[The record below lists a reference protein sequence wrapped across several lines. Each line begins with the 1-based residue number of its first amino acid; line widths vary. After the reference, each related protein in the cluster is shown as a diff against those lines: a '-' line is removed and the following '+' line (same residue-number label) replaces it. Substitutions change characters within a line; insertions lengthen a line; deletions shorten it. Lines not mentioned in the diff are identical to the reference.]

1 MNQHNANRPLR
12 HAIYAI
18 CILAST
24 VMMLARIATV
34 HSNSGRTPF
43 LSANDRSRW
52 STIRALV
59 DHRTFELDAI
69 VFHEGKRDRDW
80 YSIDMVR
87 HQGRDGREHYYS
99 SKPPLLTVALAAEYW
114 LIRAVTGASLADKP
128 MYVGRIMLVLSNVV
142 PLVGLLVLMA
152 TIIERLGRSDW
163 GRIIAVAA
171 GCFATML
178 TTISVTLT
186 NHLPGAVG
194 VGVSLYAFLRILDAP
209 DERRGRRW
217 YCLAGI
223 AAGFLVA
230 NEFPALSLAGL
241 LGAILAWHDWRRTLA
256 WFTPPLAALLFLLLL
271 CNYLAHDSWRPA
283 YAHRGDGA
291 RLLEVESRFE
301 QLESGPA
308 PAAMVQAL
316 NDGGLKVSP
325 RTVVCPIDD
334 QRWTLWDEATQSRYA
349 LRAAESGRTAV
360 HVWDDWY
367 RYEGTY
373 WVPERLAGV
382 DRGEPYWPRYL
393 FHVLIGHH
401 GVFSLTPL
409 WLLVPAGSWLWNQ
422 YGTRGQRW
430 LVRAHTVA
438 ALVCLAFYTIGRPTI
453 DRNYGGVTSG
463 FRWMYWFIPIWLLLI
478 VPALDWL
485 ADPAQVRNRDAD
497 DLRGTN
503 ANDDVEGQQRTSVG
517 RSRVR
522 SWGKRVVLV
531 AFAVS
536 VFSAAY
542 PIANPWVHPW
552 IYAYWQHL
560 GWIQE

>member
-1 MNQHNANRPLR
+1 VNQYIANHSLR
-12 HAIYAI
+12 HSIYAI

-24 VMMLARIATV
+24 VAMLARIATV
-34 HSNSGRTPF
+34 HSSSGRTPF

-59 DHRTFELDAI
+59 DHQTFELDAI
-69 VFHEGKRDRDW
+69 VLNDGKRDRDW

-87 HQGRDGREHYYS
+87 HQGRDGREHFYS

-114 LIRAVTGASLADKP
+114 LVRAVTGATLSEQP
-128 MYVGRIMLVLSNVV
+128 MYVGRIMLVLSNVL
-142 PLVGLLVLMA
+142 PLVGLLVLMSMV
-152 TIIERLGRSDW
+152 IERSGRSDW
-163 GRIIAVAA
+163 GRILAVAA

-186 NHLPGAVG
+186 NHLPGALG
-194 VGVSLYAFLRILDAP
+194 AGVSLYAFLRILDAS
-209 DERRGRRW
+209 DNQRLRRW
-217 YCLAGI
+217 YLLAGL

-241 LGAILAWHDWRRTLA
+241 IGATLAWHDWRRTLL
-256 WFTPPLAALLFLLLL
+256 WFTPPVAAILGLLLL
-271 CNYLAHDSWRPA
+271 CNYAAHGSWRPA
-283 YAHRGDGA
+283 YAHRSDGA
-291 RLLEVESRFE
+291 KLLEVASEFA

-308 PAAMVQAL
+308 PTAIVHAL
-316 NDGGLKVSP
+316 NDAGRKISAQS
-325 RTVVCPIDD
+325 VVQPVDD
-334 QRWTLWDEATQSRYA
+334 QRWTLWDEATQSRFA
-349 LRAAESGRTAV
+349 LRADGGKTAV

-367 RYEGTY
+367 RYEGSY

-382 DRGEPYWPRYL
+382 DRGEPSWPRYL
-393 FHVLIGHH
+393 FHLLIGHH

-409 WLLVPAGSWLWNQ
+409 WLLVPWGSWLWHQ
-422 YGTRGQRW
+422 RGTPGQRW

-438 ALVCLAFYTIGRPTI
+438 VLVCLAFYSVGRPTI

-485 ADPAQVRNRDAD
+485 AGKAPVCDRDAD
-497 DLRGTN
+497 DLPGT
-503 ANDDVEGQQRTSVG
+503 APLDAAESTVG
-517 RSRVR
+517 PLSDRSRLR
-522 SWGKRVVLV
+522 RWGRRVVLV
-531 AFAVS
+531 AFAIS

-542 PIANPWVHPW
+542 PSANPWVHPW